1 MKDFK
6 TRASGTSPPPS
17 SALTAEPSSSLGNL
31 VMESL
36 SSDWT
41 DEKHSL
47 YLKSM
52 EASFVDQLYDNRQK
66 HLNTRTPSGQFKV
79 LRGGC
84 WQKINFKR
92 GDSQLKKAD
101 GSRSL
106 LANPWIQHFRSACTT
121 QVVASGDV
129 QKNDASTSQALDV
142 AGNNA
147 IFCGTATSNSNQIH
161 ARYYQYLCHQD
172 SADSNTEVSDQNF
185 VDEEVEGEKE
195 SDMHADVKRIKSCTT
210 NASSNDQVVPH
221 DKSPATEDVKADNCI
236 SEAR

>member
-1 MKDFK
+1 
-6 TRASGTSPPPS
+6 
-17 SALTAEPSSSLGNL
+17 
-31 VMESL
+31 
-36 SSDWT
+36 
-41 DEKHSL
+41 
-47 YLKSM
+47 
-52 EASFVDQLYDNRQK
+52 
-66 HLNTRTPSGQFKV
+66 V
-79 LRGGC
+79 LA
-84 WQKINFKR
+84 KINFKR

-172 SADSNTEVSDQNF
+172 SADSNTGTLRPQLYFGVFLEN
-185 VDEEVEGEKE
+185 
-195 SDMHADVKRIKSCTT
+195 
-210 NASSNDQVVPH
+210 
-221 DKSPATEDVKADNCI
+221 SPFCI
-236 SEAR
+236 VLAWLVLKFIFL